1 MKALQKL
8 VRNGNAT
15 HIAIPIGIMEH
26 LRWRL
31 GDPMIVELTEDGR
44 VEIRPPTLLDL
55 RTAGP
60 HVMLD
65 RSLPE
70 RVG

>member
-15 HIAIPIGIMEH
+15 HVAIPHAIMEH
-26 LRWRL
+26 QRWRL
-31 GDPMIVELTEDGR
+31 GDPMIVELTEEGK
-44 VEIRPPTLLDL
+44 VEVRPPTLADL
-55 RTAGP
+55 RTSGAP
-60 HVMLD
+60 VMLD
-65 RSLPE
+65 RTLPE